1 MSNEHALVAERAVK
15 HLALTTRGRS
25 TLAILTDL
33 NEESSHLD
41 KENTAALLD
50 LVTAMASHQVN
61 GTIYELLHEH
71 LRNTR

>member
-15 HLALTTRGRS
+15 HLALTTRGRR
-25 TLAILTDL
+25 TLAILADL
-33 NEESSHLD
+33 NGESSHLD

-61 GTIYELLHEH
+61 GTIYELLYPYEQH
-71 LRNTR
+71 TR